1 MTNIN
6 GTRDRIVNTDPS
18 SGSGGGGSVTIDG
31 QPINVDVLT
40 TPGLTETQLRTVV
53 PDEEGVWDYVAGVS
67 GTEIIPAGGRIL
79 GIAVSV
85 TASGATVTING
96 GDAIPIPWITGT
108 VQGVEIAPRANLVAP
123 TIDFF
128 GTAAYLVEFIT

>member
-18 SGSGGGGSVTIDG
+18 SGGGGGGSVTIDG